1 VPDDAPSSADRGG
14 RSLRQLTPL
23 DPPMV
28 PFALIGM
35 AVWLVLALVSLIF
48 RSTLEA
54 NGHGDWLGICVAGF
68 LLGIPGLLLM
78 MGHDARRRR
87 RRAGPP
93 EKSTR
98 TA

>member
-1 VPDDAPSSADRGG
+1 
-14 RSLRQLTPL
+14 
-23 DPPMV
+23 MV

-54 NGHGDWLGICVAGF
+54 HGNGDWLGICVAGF

-87 RRAGPP
+87 RRAG
-93 EKSTR
+93 SSR
-98 TA
+98 TAEERTA